1 MSVASDPLLKSAPVA
16 KPQAAPAKAPS
27 KQAEPSNDEASS
39 FAKVYAKERQD
50 KAVDRNEAA
59 AKAKNAKAND
69 KADDKE
75 PAADAPAAASTD
87 APAVADS
94 GNALPTEAT
103 DPAAAEPVIDP
114 MILLAMGGLPLP
126 QTTPEETTLPL
137 GTGEG
142 DEALD
147 IPLSLSTLGTAATT
161 QTENDGHDPQVDAM
175 SELPGVDLVLNLAA
189 KAQAEA
195 ATQKANAN
203 PSAAQAGQNGA
214 QDFTAAM
221 AQLAG
226 NTEGGES
233 QVTDELALLDA
244 GKDGIDALKDSST
257 DVHADGFANKLN
269 AMNQALNQ
277 QVTQAQR
284 TPLVPGAPV
293 SMQQGVWTEEVVG
306 KVMWMSS
313 QNLKSADI
321 QLDPPD
327 LGRLEVRINM
337 TQDQATQVTFA
348 SPHAAVRDAV
358 TESMN
363 RLRDMFT
370 QQGMS
375 MDANVSDQSLNRG
388 WAGNNGGDSQ
398 QNRGGSS
405 SNRFGGGDE
414 EISVGTTEI
423 RSNGSATGGRGLVD
437 YYA

>member
-1 MSVASDPLLKSAPVA
+1 VA

-59 AKAKNAKAND
+59 TKAKHAKAND

-75 PAADAPAAASTD
+75 PPADAPAAASTD

-94 GNALPTEAT
+94 GNALPTETT

-114 MILLAMGGLPLP
+114 MILLAMAGQPLP
-126 QTTPEETTLPL
+126 QPTVEETTLPI
-137 GTGEG
+137 GTGAG

-147 IPLSLSTLGTAATT
+147 IPLSLSGLATAAATP
-161 QTENDGHDPQVDAM
+161 TENDGHDPQVDAM
-175 SELPGVDLVLNLAA
+175 SELPGVDLVLDLAA
-189 KAQAEA
+189 KAQA
-195 ATQKANAN
+195 ATQKTNAN
-203 PSAAQAGQNGA
+203 PSAAQAGQTGA
-214 QDFTAAM
+214 QDFAAAM
-221 AQLAG
+221 AQLTG

-233 QVTDELALLDA
+233 QVTDELSLLDK
-244 GKDGIDALKDSST
+244 GKDGIEALKDSST
-257 DVHADGFANKLN
+257 DVHADAFANKMN
-269 AMNQALNQ
+269 ALNQAVNQ

-293 SMQQGVWTEEVVG
+293 SMQQGVWTEDVVD

-337 TQDQATQVTFA
+337 TQDAATQVTFA

-398 QNRGGSS
+398 QGRGGSS
-405 SNRFGGGDE
+405 NNRFSGGDE
-414 EISVGTTEI
+414 EISVGTSEI
-423 RSNGSATGGRGLVD
+423 RSSGAATGGRGLVD
-437 YYA
+437 FYA